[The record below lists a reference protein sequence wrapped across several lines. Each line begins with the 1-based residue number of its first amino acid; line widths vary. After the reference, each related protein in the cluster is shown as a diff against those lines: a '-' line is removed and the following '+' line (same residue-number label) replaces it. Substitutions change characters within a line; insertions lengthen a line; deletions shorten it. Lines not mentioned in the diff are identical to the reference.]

1 MLLIKVDDNLI
12 IHSIQ
17 RKAIA
22 KDKFNTKKHK
32 DNTQK
37 KMEY

>member
-12 IHSIQ
+12 IQNIQ
-17 RKAIA
+17 SKAIT

-37 KMEY
+37 KIEY